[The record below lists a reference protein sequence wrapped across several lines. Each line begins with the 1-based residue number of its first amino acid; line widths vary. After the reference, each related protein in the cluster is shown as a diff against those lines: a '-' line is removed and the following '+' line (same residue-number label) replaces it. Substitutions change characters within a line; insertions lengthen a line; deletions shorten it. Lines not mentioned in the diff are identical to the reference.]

1 MNGHLDTG
9 PVVDPELWTV
19 PPFGG
24 VIAAGRIYGRG
35 IADMKAGVAV
45 DVLAMRVLAEFR
57 EHLCGELV
65 LMLVADEG
73 TGGRHGTQFVLE
85 TRPELAGDA
94 MISAD
99 AGSPGV
105 ARIGEKGFIWME
117 IEAQGR
123 TTGSAHP
130 HLGVN
135 AIERLLPALD
145 AIRTVADSTMPIS
158 EHIRAAIEKTGGRS
172 EIGAGETHTLT
183 HTTVTMAK
191 VEGGVRINSIP
202 SKATA
207 QIDIRMPPGSTV
219 AHIRSQIA
227 SALDPIPHI
236 AWRILDAAEP
246 TWTAPEE
253 AIVAAVARNAEAL
266 LGEPIDFSIRAGF
279 SDGRF
284 FRQRSVPA
292 VVYGVA
298 AHNGS
303 APDEHVLISDLEGV
317 YKVQALT
324 AFDYLAAGR
333 TPGSCAR
340 PDQDCSC
347 PGRSPP
353 NA

>member
-45 DVLAMRVLAEFR
+45 DVLAMRVLAESANT
-57 EHLCGELV
+57 C
-65 LMLVADEG
+65 AANSCSCWWP
-73 TGGRHGTQFVLE
+73 TRHRRSARTQFVLE

-117 IEAQGR
+117 IEAQGKSS
-123 TTGSAHP
+123 GSAHP

-145 AIRTVADSTMPIS
+145 AIQTVADSTMPIS
-158 EHIRAAIEKTGGRS
+158 ENIRAAIEKTGGRS

-253 AIVAAVARNAEAL
+253 AIEAAPSADPARIEKSIAPPTGARIA
-266 LGEPIDFSIRAGF
+266 GE
-279 SDGRF
+279 GR
-284 FRQRSVPA
+284 
-292 VVYGVA
+292 
-298 AHNGS
+298 
-303 APDEHVLISDLEGV
+303 
-317 YKVQALT
+317 
-324 AFDYLAAGR
+324 
-333 TPGSCAR
+333 
-340 PDQDCSC
+340 
-347 PGRSPP
+347 
-353 NA
+353 